1 MIAYVG
7 STNPIK
13 VAAVAAVAKRDPRL
27 AMIDADDVRGCV
39 VRSAVAAQP
48 RTLDETIRGALHRA
62 RCARHEPQRQ
72 RSVGPVLRADAAAG
86 EADSLVVGI
95 GLESGVFDRV
105 YEVGPKHETVLFDVT
120 VCAIVGPSGCVGVG
134 LSPAWIVP
142 DDFANAIRGQGL
154 EMDEAYARSRPDAPA
169 HVGQRGGLVAVCS
182 QGITTR
188 QMLTEAAIEMALIG
202 WTP

>member
-13 VAAVAAVAKRDPRL
+13 IAAVAAVAKRDPRL
-27 AMIDADDVRGCV
+27 ALVAADNVRGCR
-39 VRSAVAAQP
+39 VRSVVAAQP

-62 RCARHEPQRQ
+62 RCA
-72 RSVGPVLRADAAAG
+72 AAHG
-86 EADSLVVGI
+86 LDLTVCDSPSPDGVVGVGI
-95 GLESGVFDRV
+95 ESGVFDRV
-105 YEVGPKHETVLFDVT
+105 HEVGDKHETMMFDVT
-120 VCAIVGPSGCVGVG
+120 VCAIVGSRGQMGVG
-134 LSPAWIVP
+134 MSPAWIVP
-142 DDFANAIRGQGL
+142 VDFANAIRSGL
-154 EMDEAYARSRPDAPA
+154 EMDDAYARFRPEEPA

-202 WTP
+202 WEP